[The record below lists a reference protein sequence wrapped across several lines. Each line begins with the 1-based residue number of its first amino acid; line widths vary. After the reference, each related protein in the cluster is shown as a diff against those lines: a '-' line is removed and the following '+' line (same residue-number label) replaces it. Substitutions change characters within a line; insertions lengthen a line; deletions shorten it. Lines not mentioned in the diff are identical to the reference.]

1 MLFGVRV
8 KVDPMRKTVSV
19 NNLSE
24 YEPIGND
31 TGRNPS
37 GKEMPKAA
45 VEAGG
50 VSWTVKEHQ
59 LFLLGLEK
67 VGRGDWKGISKKF
80 VKTRT
85 PIQVA
90 SHAQKY
96 YNRRSNPNK
105 PRRRRPSLFD
115 ITTDSVDAI
124 PMEGVENH
132 QDSIPAQPAPQPTFV
147 QLPVTSNTN
156 RFPIMPFPMF
166 DRNLN
171 QQVPPLSLSLS
182 LSSGLQPLP
191 SSGLAFQMVPSFKME
206 MVSY

>member
-45 VEAGG
+45 VEAGGAAGYVSADEAVPRRSNKSGERKRG

-115 ITTDSVDAI
+115 ITLT
-124 PMEGVENH
+124 
-132 QDSIPAQPAPQPTFV
+132 
-147 QLPVTSNTN
+147 
-156 RFPIMPFPMF
+156 R
-166 DRNLN
+166 
-171 QQVPPLSLSLS
+171 
-182 LSSGLQPLP
+182 
-191 SSGLAFQMVPSFKME
+191 
-206 MVSY
+206 